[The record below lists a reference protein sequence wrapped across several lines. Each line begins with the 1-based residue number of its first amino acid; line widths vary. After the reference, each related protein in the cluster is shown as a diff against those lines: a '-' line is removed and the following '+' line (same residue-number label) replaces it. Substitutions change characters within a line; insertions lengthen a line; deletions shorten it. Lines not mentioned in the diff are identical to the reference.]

1 MTSHDLSFTIS
12 EIRSAHL
19 AFPDT
24 PGYWE
29 QYRRQNEEVSVA
41 PEIARYEF
49 KPGWQ
54 TVYATMV
61 ETPLVR
67 VELADGN
74 VGWGESNTPIA
85 PEIVCVML
93 DAAIAEMVIGR
104 EFANPTALWDFV
116 YDSQRGR
123 GINSGYWM
131 DALAALDIAVWD
143 AIGKRNDVPVAALL
157 HSGFRSNIPVYLSG
171 LRRATLDERITQ
183 AKSLA
188 DQGVLGAKIFQSGDI
203 AAAIEELD
211 ALIQGA
217 PNVQQWM
224 VDTLWMCTLE
234 DAINAKREFG
244 ERNLRFFECPLQP
257 EDIAGH
263 RALHRAEGSPIA
275 IGEHFRTTYQLNDWL
290 NPSPIFDVYQPDIG
304 RTSISDFIRQ
314 RDAAYGVNVPV
325 TPHMGNGVSVF
336 QAATLQCAAVSSPA
350 TPTRVPRRTVESLAR
365 RVRYRLATNRRLV
378 HSSGSTRS
386 RCGHRRI
393 RHRTV
398 HRTQT
403 VTKHDES
410 LVRIVAI
417 CNYSCDLT
425 THTYNQRNRLNH
437 LRHSQ
442 HHPPDHRLHRFTSV
456 AERMKQGPQRVSP
469 ARGIFAQLPSFRRR
483 PESRGAGQ
491 RGVTLNLVVRG
502 PLQRLCKGPARGGN
516 VRRTKGHRA
525 FAQNP
530 LWAPSARHGYQIV
543 MTTIIP
549 LSSGILCKTS
559 IVPAKTS
566 RLRDGTSIQRGG
578 ATGMRRSFDLNPD
591 DLTSFAKGLITL

>member
-61 ETPLVR
+61 ETPLVL

-314 RDAAYGVNVPV
+314 RDAAFAFKVPV

-336 QAATLQCAAVSSPA
+336 QAATLQCAAVSSPELLQEFQGGLSNLLHDA
-350 TPTRVPRRTVESLAR
+350 SDTGWQLHNGAFNLPDRPGLGVSIDEDGIEPYI
-365 RVRYRLATNRRLV
+365 VRKR
-378 HSSGSTRS
+378 
-386 RCGHRRI
+386 
-393 RHRTV
+393 
-398 HRTQT
+398 
-403 VTKHDES
+403 
-410 LVRIVAI
+410 
-417 CNYSCDLT
+417 
-425 THTYNQRNRLNH
+425 
-437 LRHSQ
+437 
-442 HHPPDHRLHRFTSV
+442 
-456 AERMKQGPQRVSP
+456 
-469 ARGIFAQLPSFRRR
+469 
-483 PESRGAGQ
+483 
-491 RGVTLNLVVRG
+491 
-502 PLQRLCKGPARGGN
+502 
-516 VRRTKGHRA
+516 
-525 FAQNP
+525 
-530 LWAPSARHGYQIV
+530 
-543 MTTIIP
+543 
-549 LSSGILCKTS
+549 
-559 IVPAKTS
+559 
-566 RLRDGTSIQRGG
+566 
-578 ATGMRRSFDLNPD
+578 
-591 DLTSFAKGLITL
+591 